1 MIRPLSFFLA
11 LLLTLAAVSSVQAQV
26 LIYKLDFRKDK
37 GINYHPFTGGYFVA
51 PLLGGSG
58 TFFLTSTD
66 DERVYVEAAEGG
78 RLFTA
83 ISGGGDKKSV
93 ISASLGAGTAMGALV
108 AMGDINHTVQVRG
121 PTYTLDARVAKSLTG
136 MSVSADDES
145 EAEGPALNGSIG
157 AAGFSEIKASL
168 DEEETNRAN
177 SKGQSLSQASE
188 AIRLL
193 LERQGFHNADGD
205 DGDDDDDG
213 GEEDATVTE

>member
-1 MIRPLSFFLA
+1 
-11 LLLTLAAVSSVQAQV
+11 
-26 LIYKLDFRKDK
+26 
-37 GINYHPFTGGYFVA
+37 
-51 PLLGGSG
+51 
-58 TFFLTSTD
+58 
-66 DERVYVEAAEGG
+66 
-78 RLFTA
+78 
-83 ISGGGDKKSV
+83 
-93 ISASLGAGTAMGALV
+93 
-108 AMGDINHTVQVRG
+108 MGDINHTVQVRG

-177 SKGQSLSQASE
+177 GKGQSLSQASE

-205 DGDDDDDG
+205 DDDDDDG

>member
-11 LLLTLAAVSSVQAQV
+11 LLLTLTAVSSVQAQV

-93 ISASLGAGTAMGALV
+93 ISASLGAGTAMGAWWPWGTSITPCRC
-108 AMGDINHTVQVRG
+108 ADR
-121 PTYTLDARVAKSLTG
+121 PTLWMHGWPSP
-136 MSVSADDES
+136 S
-145 EAEGPALNGSIG
+145 PACL
-157 AAGFSEIKASL
+157 
-168 DEEETNRAN
+168 
-177 SKGQSLSQASE
+177 
-188 AIRLL
+188 
-193 LERQGFHNADGD
+193 
-205 DGDDDDDG
+205 
-213 GEEDATVTE
+213 

>member
-11 LLLTLAAVSSVQAQV
+11 LLLSLAALSSAQAQV

-37 GINYHPFTGGYFVA
+37 GINYHPFTGGYFIA

-58 TFFLTSTD
+58 TFLLTSTE
-66 DERVYVEAAEGG
+66 DERVYMEASDGG

-83 ISGGGDKKSV
+83 ISGGGDKKAV

-108 AMGDINHTVQVRG
+108 ALGDINHTVHVRG

-157 AAGFSEIKASL
+157 AAGFSEIKINL

-177 SKGQSLSQASE
+177 YKGQSLSQASE
-188 AIRLL
+188 AIRLM

-205 DGDDDDDG
+205 DDDGDDD
-213 GEEDATVTE
+213 GEEETTVTE